1 MLDQENDKNSTRG
14 SAVPMSGIT
23 GWEQQNGKASIRP
36 LSYADLRRAIWLA
49 FLLLIGFALATRL
62 QFVLILFA
70 VTLILAMALNPLV
83 ATLQRHG
90 MKRGLAVA
98 LIGFILL
105 GLLAAGFSFLLPP
118 FLDQVQQ
125 LIQRAPELW
134 QRVYEQSDQFFRR
147 YPFIQQAFPAQPTE
161 LVQTAGPH
169 VGGLASFLLRSTFSV
184 VEGLILVTLCVMILI
199 FLLVNPRP
207 LVASY
212 LELVAPKHRAHARRT
227 LLRMMLQMSAWA
239 RGVLINGIIIG
250 VSTGLL
256 LAWVGVQPAYVFGVF
271 AFFGELVPIVGAVV
285 TSIPALIVAASMG
298 INHFLLALLVILF
311 IHQVE
316 TNVLTPFVMG
326 KQTDLHPVIIMF
338 FTLAMGTLFGAI
350 GAILIVPA
358 AVFLKILIGEF
369 YLYDRREGKRQF
381 DQEASEI
388 VTQRARVDR

>member
-36 LSYADLRRAIWLA
+36 LSYADLRRAIWLV